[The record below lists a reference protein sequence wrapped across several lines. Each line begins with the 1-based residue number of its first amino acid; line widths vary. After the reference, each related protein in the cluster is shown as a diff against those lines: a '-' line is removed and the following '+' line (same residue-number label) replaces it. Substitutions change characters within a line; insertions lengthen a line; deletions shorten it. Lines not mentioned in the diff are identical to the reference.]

1 MKKLSAYLDEAV
13 AAEAARAARQHGVSL
28 SAWLNAAAERGL
40 LVEKRRDA
48 IAERWAGDA
57 FFEDPVLWAES
68 VLQRP
73 TSRFRAPCAPKKRKL
88 SASLDEVVAA
98 DVALVAKQHG
108 VSLSAWLNAAAERE
122 LTIERGRAGVAEW
135 EAEHGPFTD
144 EEIAWAESVLQRAG
158 VAIRDRQ

>member
-13 AAEAARAARQHGVSL
+13 AAEAALAARQHGVSL
-28 SAWLNAAAERGL
+28 SAWLNAVAERGL

-88 SASLDEVVAA
+88 SASL
-98 DVALVAKQHG
+98 
-108 VSLSAWLNAAAERE
+108 
-122 LTIERGRAGVAEW
+122 AG
-135 EAEHGPFTD
+135 D
-144 EEIAWAESVLQRAG
+144 
-158 VAIRDRQ
+158 